1 MMKIGGNM
9 KKKYKLK
16 KKVKVLLTFII
27 CITII
32 TSVIVI
38 STTKDTT
45 KKVLTPEQKEIK
57 KMKKI
62 PYYKE
67 KNKKRY
73 LAYQEEKK
81 DLPIEDV
88 VMHVNIGIDK
98 PYYTNTKKATNLNE
112 TTLLVNKY
120 YYLTEDYVPENLE
133 EISLSYARSG
143 MQLVHEAK
151 EAFETLSEE
160 AKKEGMNII
169 AMSSYRSY
177 EYQVDLYNRYVETD
191 GKEAADTYSARA
203 GYSEHQTGLA
213 VDVYNKELPYT
224 SFEQTEEFTWMQE
237 NAYKYGF
244 ILRFP
249 KDKVNITGYQ
259 YESWHYRYVGEEVAE
274 YIHKNNLTLEE
285 YYVKEL
291 EN

>member
-81 DLPIEDV
+81 DLPIEDI

-259 YESWHYRYVGEEVAE
+259 YESWHYRYIGEEVAE

>member
-259 YESWHYRYVGEEVAE
+259 YESWHYRYIGEEVAE

>member
-1 MMKIGGNM
+1 MKIGGNM

-38 STTKDTT
+38 STTKDTN

-98 PYYTNTKKATNLNE
+98 PYYTNTKKATNLNK

-224 SFEQTEEFTWMQE
+224 SFEQTEEFTWMKE